1 MQIRV
6 GNQDEIIDWNWSIH
20 ELMVYVLNHL
30 DSSSIVDW
38 FEVADQDE
46 IFLESLRI
54 ILTILFDC
62 SCWGFFPPASF

>member
-1 MQIRV
+1 
-6 GNQDEIIDWNWSIH
+6 
-20 ELMVYVLNHL
+20 MVYVLNHL

-62 SCWGFFPPASF
+62 SCWGFFSRFFLADVNINQICEVTKFWALFSE